1 MERNESTL
9 DRIVRAVVGSALIA
23 LAVWGFGLA
32 SGSVLGIILAAFG
45 GILLFTAVTGFCVLY
60 KLFGVTTCRSC

>member
-23 LAVWGFGLA
+23 LAVWGFDLA
-32 SGSVLGIILAAFG
+32 SGSLLGILLAALG

-60 KLFGVTTCRSC
+60 KLFGVSTCRSC